1 MNSDEATS
9 PSERIELRMNKHFE
23 DYPWLKPV
31 LGILLVWVLIKYT
44 NILDLVFIFI
54 QIFLLPVFF
63 LWLIGVVGDDI
74 WRYIGQLLGDIKRYV
89 QATTLVLHRK
99 SQETSDA

>member
-1 MNSDEATS
+1 MNSDETKT
-9 PSERIELRMNKHFE
+9 PSERIELRMKRHFE
-23 DYPWLKPV
+23 DYPWPKPV
-31 LGILLVWVLIKYT
+31 LGILLIWILIKYT

-74 WRYIGQLLGDIKRYV
+74 W
-89 QATTLVLHRK
+89 
-99 SQETSDA
+99 E